1 MKPILTSCY
10 KRVCLTVIIQF
21 VFLFSVLA
29 QGFSPDLQARL
40 QHIIDSFQ
48 NNPANPYVG
57 GMAVAINV
65 DGLALWEGSTGYA
78 SRNIDAQNNLL
89 PGGTPFTGD
98 LLSRIYSVTKTFT
111 SALVL
116 ELAQEGKFNL
126 DATVSSFIPL
136 HLVNSGLNPAVT
148 LRQLLAHESGYSDYT
163 EEYMLQLAVAFQP
176 TRVWTPFETISFT
189 HQISAPGAV
198 RDYSSTNYIMLG
210 AIVEAVTG
218 KRMEQHYRERFF
230 APLEFSSMYLG
241 VRESHGSRPALVA
254 PHDNISPFN
263 PIFQLTGQPTFPN
276 AYTNISRFPLT
287 AITSLAFTGGG
298 IVSNVAEMAEWGNA
312 LFGGRATSASTL
324 QTMMNSI
331 SSTPDVD
338 ADYLGYG
345 VTHNKKI
352 STSDYFIGHDGN
364 APGYKSVMM
373 YQPDRKMTM
382 AIVSNYHGSS
392 LYRVAKVL
400 YEALPRFLCGN
411 SNRKEDKIMLC
422 YKGTTICIARE
433 AAPVQIAKGAY
444 LGSCEDQT
452 AKRMQ
457 TPIVITDELLL
468 TEAAG
473 FSAFPNPFSQ
483 HLNVRFK
490 IAETGL
496 VNVRLFDLNGKMVN
510 QLFQGEAPGGMV
522 RQFTIS
528 SQNLPAGT
536 YICRLQTSAGV
547 SQLKIIL
554 SR

>member
-1 MKPILTSCY
+1 
-10 KRVCLTVIIQF
+10 
-21 VFLFSVLA
+21 
-29 QGFSPDLQARL
+29 
-40 QHIIDSFQ
+40 
-48 NNPANPYVG
+48 
-57 GMAVAINV
+57 
-65 DGLALWEGSTGYA
+65 
-78 SRNIDAQNNLL
+78 
-89 PGGTPFTGD
+89 
-98 LLSRIYSVTKTFT
+98 
-111 SALVL
+111 
-116 ELAQEGKFNL
+116 
-126 DATVSSFIPL
+126 
-136 HLVNSGLNPAVT
+136 
-148 LRQLLAHESGYSDYT
+148 
-163 EEYMLQLAVAFQP
+163 
-176 TRVWTPFETISFT
+176 
-189 HQISAPGAV
+189 
-198 RDYSSTNYIMLG
+198 
-210 AIVEAVTG
+210 
-218 KRMEQHYRERFF
+218 
-230 APLEFSSMYLG
+230 
-241 VRESHGSRPALVA
+241 
-254 PHDNISPFN
+254 
-263 PIFQLTGQPTFPN
+263 
-276 AYTNISRFPLT
+276 
-287 AITSLAFTGGG
+287 
-298 IVSNVAEMAEWGNA
+298 
-312 LFGGRATSASTL
+312 
-324 QTMMNSI
+324 
-331 SSTPDVD
+331 VD